1 MKKYQLSKEILKSI
15 LRLCDSKG
23 IFNKEFKGN
32 LQIKV
37 TELYGDNIFLVKSD
51 IINLF
56 FSTNVE
62 FNICYAENYFIE
74 ESEEKMFKALNKLHR
89 FNIYEL
95 ADNFGV
101 DVEYLGIAFGFLH
114 EIGHMY
120 KYIRMINKG
129 KDIEDLDRRTKY
141 LYQRV
146 DEMMKRGL
154 DGSELY
160 RTISQEREADLFAI
174 TFMVDHIYELIDI
187 VQNNVEVVELE
198 EV

>member
-1 MKKYQLSKEILKSI
+1 MKKYQLNKGIIKGILD
-15 LRLCDSKG
+15 LCDDEG
-23 IFNKEFKGN
+23 IFKKDFQGI
-32 LQIKV
+32 LQIRI
-37 TELYGDNIFLVKSD
+37 TELYGDNIFLLHSN
-51 IINLF
+51 IIGDLF
-56 FSTNVE
+56 FTQAE
-62 FNICYAENYFIE
+62 FDIRYAENYFIE

-146 DEMMKRGL
+146 DEMMQRGL

-174 TFMVDHIYELIDI
+174 TFMVDHTEELIKI